1 MNMVPEYS
9 AWPGCPFNPNNMTG
23 YSRHGP
29 GQLLVY
35 ALALLL
41 GKQGFVCHNLA
52 LFLLLPAMRVL
63 LRRSTPHWPELTL
76 VLGWCIATWLL
87 YAVLS
92 NNYGGACCS
101 VRWFVPFLAPGYYLL
116 AVYLRQYPQYF
127 PDFLGLSFWGG
138 VLAVFMW
145 RQGPWTQ
152 HVIPVLWPLVGVA
165 LATWMVCSWRRRA
178 APLADTIPPEQVQR
192 PLAA

>member
-1 MNMVPEYS
+1 
-9 AWPGCPFNPNNMTG
+9 TG

-29 GQLLVY
+29 GKLLVY

-63 LRRSTPHWPELTL
+63 LRRSTPHRPELTFA
-76 VLGWCIATWLL
+76 LGWCIATWLL

-101 VRWFVPFLAPGYYLL
+101 VRWVFCLPSPRGFLSAGCFRQAP
-116 AVYLRQYPQYF
+116 
-127 PDFLGLSFWGG
+127 
-138 VLAVFMW
+138 
-145 RQGPWTQ
+145 
-152 HVIPVLWPLVGVA
+152 PLI
-165 LATWMVCSWRRRA
+165 R
-178 APLADTIPPEQVQR
+178 
-192 PLAA
+192 